1 MDNQGIDVAALQQ
14 ELETL
19 KSSYAD
25 LEGKYNQLENTHNDY
40 KLNIE
45 FQRDISDLYKPIG
58 DEEKETL
65 RSLKASGN
73 DKAYN
78 LLLSSLKSNSSTGG
92 LGNFARGFNPVVDP
106 NLNDQTQ
113 NTDAFTKAINE
124 LKGE

>member
-19 KSSYAD
+19 KASYAD
-25 LEGKYNQLENTHNDY
+25 LECKYNQLDNTHKEY

-65 RSLKASGN
+65 RSLKTSGN

-92 LGNFARGFNPVVDP
+92 LGNFARSFNPANTNTD
-106 NLNDQTQ
+106 NQTQ
-113 NTDAFTKAINE
+113 NIDAFTEAINE